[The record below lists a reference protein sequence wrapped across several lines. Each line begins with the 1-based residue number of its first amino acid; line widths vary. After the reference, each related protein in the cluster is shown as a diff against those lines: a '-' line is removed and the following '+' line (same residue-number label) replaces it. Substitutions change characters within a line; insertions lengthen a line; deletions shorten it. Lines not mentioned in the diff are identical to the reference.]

1 MAPPTRHSSRLGA
14 TSLSAIPKED
24 ENAGSLLTSRQP
36 IGKAP
41 RGRKE
46 LAALAVTG
54 AGKAIGANTKAAGV
68 STTGN
73 ARKRILDDRTNNVKT
88 LSTISTST
96 NLKPTGTKPPQ
107 TRKPSNTVASKKP
120 PMVLDELKT
129 MEAAPKRTIK
139 PIKKEA
145 AGRSTLLRKGSS
157 TNVMNQDLGEYAGSS
172 SKATSNATSRA
183 AGTTGPS
190 RTRRVGPQRNTGRA
204 GKPIGNGEV
213 EDAYDVGHVTKKIR
227 TSEPDEIQKENR
239 ASGAAHSSDV
249 NGFKK
254 EATRAHTKPLGPHAL
269 KTAKSS
275 FIDQKVIEQDWDDLD
290 EGDEEDPLMVRE
302 YVTEIYHYMRELELE
317 TLPDSDYMLRQ
328 NELTWK
334 MRGVLVDWIIE
345 VHSKFRLLPETLYL
359 AINLMDRFLTKR
371 SVALIK
377 FQLVGV
383 TALFVAAKYEEV
395 ICPSVTNF
403 LYMTDGGYDCDEILK
418 AETYMLEM
426 LDWDLRYPNPL
437 NFLRRVSKADNYD
450 IQSRTFAKYFMEIS
464 IVDYRLVAAPPS
476 LLAATSIWLARKL
489 LGRGVWN
496 ANLIHYSGYEQSEI
510 LPIAQLMLDYVLRSG
525 CKNLGMGL
533 DPKFIGQAGYEGG
546 NEHGNLFKKYATRK
560 FFRVSEIVRDW
571 AVDRYT
577 FETPTGYE
585 WDKLEEWASSSLKG
599 GLTGSKRI
607 ITSASS
613 RLHQRVRSTAQ
624 QEDFDQDDEVEQEH
638 EEEVHEEE
646 DVELDDAEQDEYME
660 HQYDEE
666 EQEGY

>member
-1 MAPPTRHSSRLGA
+1 
-14 TSLSAIPKED
+14 
-24 ENAGSLLTSRQP
+24 
-36 IGKAP
+36 
-41 RGRKE
+41 
-46 LAALAVTG
+46 
-54 AGKAIGANTKAAGV
+54 
-68 STTGN
+68 
-73 ARKRILDDRTNNVKT
+73 
-88 LSTISTST
+88 
-96 NLKPTGTKPPQ
+96 
-107 TRKPSNTVASKKP
+107 
-120 PMVLDELKT
+120 
-129 MEAAPKRTIK
+129 
-139 PIKKEA
+139 
-145 AGRSTLLRKGSS
+145 
-157 TNVMNQDLGEYAGSS
+157 
-172 SKATSNATSRA
+172 
-183 AGTTGPS
+183 
-190 RTRRVGPQRNTGRA
+190 
-204 GKPIGNGEV
+204 
-213 EDAYDVGHVTKKIR
+213 
-227 TSEPDEIQKENR
+227 
-239 ASGAAHSSDV
+239 
-249 NGFKK
+249 
-254 EATRAHTKPLGPHAL
+254 
-269 KTAKSS
+269 
-275 FIDQKVIEQDWDDLD
+275 
-290 EGDEEDPLMVRE
+290 
-302 YVTEIYHYMRELELE
+302 
-317 TLPDSDYMLRQ
+317 MLRQ

-624 QEDFDQDDEVEQEH
+624 QEDFDQDDEVEQDH